1 MVQPPKATSGV
12 LSLLSFFYL
21 ISQRIQG
28 VARSSPQ
35 LGRQAA
41 DIGLDLTEQLDAL
54 FGLRR
59 FSKVSVLRPTRWPGA
74 ALVEAGVLE
83 RRRYSVRPT
92 WSECRPTQRGRD
104 SRAVLIALLAFANRH
119 FALGC
124 SVTTWTLGFAPD

>member
-12 LSLLSFFYL
+12 LSLLSFFL
-21 ISQRIQG
+21 PHITENTA

-41 DIGLDLTEQLDAL
+41 DIGLDLIERLADIGVDLIEQLDAL

-59 FSKVSVLRPTRWPGA
+59 FSVLRPTRWPGA
-74 ALVEAGVLE
+74 ALVEAGLLE

-92 WSECRPTQRGRD
+92 AE
-104 SRAVLIALLAFANRH
+104 
-119 FALGC
+119 
-124 SVTTWTLGFAPD
+124 